1 MPEHPQIKGSEHLAP
16 DELGYDPETLEP
28 ILKFDQ
34 AIVDKYPRVIEGIK
48 AFNNY
53 RGLSLEE
60 IKAEV
65 ERQYNLI
72 KNCVDPQEEEKARF
86 TPDGRLIDK
95 NNLLAWKVEP
105 MPKENIPEVLR
116 PFVRCP
122 IYYTIDDR
130 SDKVKEKLI
139 QRDIERQR
147 RAFGDKIVDE
157 DYQQSIRDEYYHTAP
172 GFSYI
177 PHLDIIIMPHWEEDN
192 YYKTTLAHEVAHSI
206 LHQKT
211 ESTNEEENEKES
223 KSSPSYPSRKEF

>member
-1 MPEHPQIKGSEHLAP
+1 
-16 DELGYDPETLEP
+16 
-28 ILKFDQ
+28 
-34 AIVDKYPRVIEGIK
+34 
-48 AFNNY
+48 
-53 RGLSLEE
+53 
-60 IKAEV
+60 
-65 ERQYNLI
+65 
-72 KNCVDPQEEEKARF
+72 
-86 TPDGRLIDK
+86 
-95 NNLLAWKVEP
+95 

-211 ESTNEEENEKES
+211 ESTNEEENEKEYKKHEVEADQFVLDHFQDEPWLDLKVLHHIQAERNS
-223 KSSPSYPSRKEF
+223 K